1 VRGASG
7 EICRLFEFAVMK
19 SFHVVYFYYRHS
31 YCSIMQL
38 RRLDNRTLIGKLV
51 QLVKCFFYS
60 DSL

>member
-1 VRGASG
+1 
-7 EICRLFEFAVMK
+7 MK